1 MDGSS
6 FHRVIPTT
14 QNPAVALLKAKKNEE
29 GSADKKQR
37 RQSITN
43 KKPQGTQNCDSCEE
57 LQGRE
62 INKQSYDLGPKSI
75 QSNNFIRFP
84 ELRNQSPQSNTI
96 GAEKNTQLSQTIKRS
111 YLAERMTGSS
121 SFAAIPVKGG
131 RDNSAS
137 AAHLTSTT
145 NKHRQVIRLS
155 NKAKKSNAGALSK
168 TMVAVDED
176 QAMTVDD
183 GALPGLAT
191 ARLAL

>member
-1 MDGSS
+1 
-6 FHRVIPTT
+6 
-14 QNPAVALLKAKKNEE
+14 
-29 GSADKKQR
+29 
-37 RQSITN
+37 
-43 KKPQGTQNCDSCEE
+43 
-57 LQGRE
+57 
-62 INKQSYDLGPKSI
+62 
-75 QSNNFIRFP
+75 
-84 ELRNQSPQSNTI
+84 
-96 GAEKNTQLSQTIKRS
+96 
-111 YLAERMTGSS
+111 MTGSS

-145 NKHRQVIRLS
+145 NKNRQFVRLS